1 MLIVT
6 KPQSRPRAETLNTSQ
21 SHASRDNYNCAS
33 LSVFASQKST
43 EEQLE
48 GEVED
53 AKKALKKAE
62 EAVKKHKKIRE
73 DAAKKAEIDKDDLEA
88 QMAAAA
94 AAAQKA

>member
-1 MLIVT
+1 M
-6 KPQSRPRAETLNTSQ
+6 
-21 SHASRDNYNCAS
+21 
-33 LSVFASQKST
+33 
-43 EEQLE
+43 E